1 MDGEAGTLHAQCGRR
16 QDGARDYSVPYGAEE
31 REDAPKT
38 GDIESETESIR
49 KTRYFKIMDK
59 LKMQTTDGV
68 QDNISRIAELFPE
81 CITEVSNQMGGGKT
95 FR

>member
-16 QDGARDYSVPYGAEE
+16 QDGARDHSVPYGAEE
-31 REDAPKT
+31 REDAPKI
-38 GDIESETESIR
+38 GDNESETESIR

-81 CITEVSNQMGGGKT
+81 CITEVSNQMGG
-95 FR
+95 

>member
-38 GDIESETESIR
+38 GENESETESIR
-49 KTRYFKIMDK
+49 ERNT
-59 LKMQTTDGV
+59 L
-68 QDNISRIAELFPE
+68 RIWR
-81 CITEVSNQMGGGKT
+81 N
-95 FR
+95 